1 MITMPRDVLLLFM
14 STMLLLIG
22 IGGLAFSVIKLRRRR
37 NERLRQNKIKQD
49 LRLLEGKLDRL
60 NGKNK

>member
-37 NERLRQNKIKQD
+37 NERLRQYKIKQD